1 MGKHYLSLKH
11 LFIFVTI
18 FWSYIGS
25 SQNKISGFVKD
36 SINHEIPFVNIA
48 LLNFSDSSIVKG
60 TISDELGAYKIENI
74 KSGNYFLKFYAV
86 GYSEVFSPDFQIDSL
101 SQITIPDVIMKQQ
114 GVNLNEVAIT
124 SIKKTIEFKNGMTIM
139 YVENSVMAEG
149 NTVLDVLKRIPG
161 VTVDSKNNIS
171 ISGKQGVQIMLDG
184 RMQQLAMEQIVS
196 ILSSMSADQ
205 VSKIEVMK
213 SPPVKYDAQG
223 NAGIINIVTKKVNTK
238 GYSGSVTY
246 NPGMGQRF
254 GNSMFAT
261 LNFKSNKFTL
271 YSNINPMYKT
281 FFDRYDYHK
290 FVTYENNTTIFDHT
304 GNHEN
309 LRKYISGKI
318 GVDYSITKNTTIGA
332 FVANTINNTR
342 PIEHGYVSINGYNDV
357 GFDHYYYVTDD
368 KEIWTNPSYN
378 INAEHKFDTL
388 GTNLSLSLD
397 YADFNNTS
405 NRKSESV
412 FLKGDDSYAKPTQLY
427 QSDNKSKINIFTQKL
442 DFQTYLKPSWFFETG
457 AKGTFVNNKT
467 DFVFQRQD
475 TTINTLIID
484 TAFTNNYK
492 YKETLL
498 AGYMNLRK
506 EFKKGSVSIG
516 FRAENT
522 EITGYNA
529 TNGFKLTRRY
539 LNFFPSFLFDY
550 QLTEKQTIQ
559 FNYGR
564 RLDRPNYFQLN
575 PFKRFEDQYAVAA
588 GNPYLNPQYSDN
600 IDLVH
605 TYNQWITN
613 SIGYAHFTQLFSDIS
628 YQNDSTKVT
637 TFIPVNLDQCN
648 FFYYNLFIQK
658 QIKQWWNIEFSLN
671 SFFINYKSRINESTI
686 LDVNTL
692 SGNIYFNNDFVLP
705 KKFKIQLTMHYNAPI
720 QSGPNYNKANG
731 SCDFGIKKV
740 LFSDKFSI
748 MFQFLDMFYTDIS
761 RTVYDFDNQYYTF
774 NSKDDTRR
782 FRLTLSYKFGKT
794 NIQVKDKSGN
804 AQESGRLNKN

>member
-1 MGKHYLSLKH
+1 MAKHYFSLKH
-11 LFIFVTI
+11 LFIFVTVYWPYMA
-18 FWSYIGS
+18 F
-25 SQNKISGFVKD
+25 SQNKVSGIIKD
-36 SINHEIPFVNIA
+36 SVNNEIPFVNIA
-48 LLNFSDSSIVKG
+48 ILNNPDSSIVKG
-60 TISDELGAYKIENI
+60 TISDELGAFKIENI
-74 KSGNYFLKFYAV
+74 KSGNYILKFYAV
-86 GYSEVFSPDFQIDSL
+86 GYSEIYSSVFQIDSL
-101 SQITIPDVIMKQQ
+101 SQLIIPDIILKQQ

-139 YVENSVMAEG
+139 NVENSIMAAG

-184 RMQQLAMEQIVS
+184 RMQQLAMDQIVAM
-196 ILSSMSADQ
+196 LSSMSADQ

-254 GNSMFAT
+254 GNSMFAV

-271 YSNINPMYKT
+271 YSNVNPMYKT

-290 FVTYENNTTIFDHT
+290 FVTYENNTTVFDHT

-318 GVDYSITKNTTIGA
+318 GVDYAITKNTTIGA

-342 PIEHGYVSINGYNDV
+342 PVEHGYVSINGYNDV

-378 INAEHKFDTL
+378 FNAEHKFDTL
-388 GTNLSLSLD
+388 GTNLSLSVD
-397 YADFNNTS
+397 YANFKNTS
-405 NRKSESV
+405 DRKSESV
-412 FLKGDDSYAKPTQLY
+412 FLNTDDSYAKPTQIY
-427 QSDNKSKINIFTQKL
+427 QSNNNSNISIFTQKL
-442 DFQTYLKPSWFFETG
+442 DFQTYIKPTWFFETG
-457 AKGTFVNNKT
+457 AKGTFVNNIT

-475 TTINTLIID
+475 TTINTLIVD
-484 TAFTNNYK
+484 TAFTNKYN

-506 EFKKGSVSIG
+506 EFKKGSISIG
-516 FRAENT
+516 VRTENT

-529 TNGFKLTRRY
+529 TNGFRLTRSY

-550 QLTEKQTIQ
+550 QITEKQMIQ
-559 FNYGR
+559 FNYGK

-588 GNPYLNPQYSDN
+588 GNPYLNPQYSNNFDF
-600 IDLVH
+600 VH
-605 TYNQWITN
+605 TYNQWLTN

-637 TFIPVNLDQCN
+637 TFTPVNLDQSN
-648 FFYYNLFIQK
+648 YYYYNLFIQK

-671 SFFINYKSRINESTI
+671 SYYINYKSKINTSTI

-731 SCDFGIKKV
+731 SCDFGVKKT
-740 LFSDKFSI
+740 LFKDKFNI

-761 RTVYDFDNQYYTF
+761 RTVYDFDHQYYTF

-804 AQESGRLNKN
+804 GQESGRLNRD